1 MTGLA
6 AAEVIYY
13 LMSSGNTSA
22 EGAGTLTELSRSGF
36 LLVFV
41 FGLLLICIAN
51 LGRTGFFDIFRAHQT
66 FAWLIAGV
74 TFAFALLLTFVPVL
88 NTALGFAAP
97 DILSLLIAIVITALL
112 QVPAELLRATMNKLN
127 N

>member
-1 MTGLA
+1 
-6 AAEVIYY
+6 
-13 LMSSGNTSA
+13 
-22 EGAGTLTELSRSGF
+22 
-36 LLVFV
+36 
-41 FGLLLICIAN
+41 
-51 LGRTGFFDIFRAHQT
+51 
-66 FAWLIAGV
+66 V